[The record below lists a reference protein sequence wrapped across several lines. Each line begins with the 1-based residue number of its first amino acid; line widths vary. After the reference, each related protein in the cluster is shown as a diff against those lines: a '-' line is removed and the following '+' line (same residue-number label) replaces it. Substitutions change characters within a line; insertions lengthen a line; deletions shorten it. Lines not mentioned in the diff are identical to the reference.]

1 MSPQLRNELQ
11 DLLQRA
17 TRIEALAKTDSLDA
31 VANLHQDW
39 LPAVEQTQATVRQ
52 LSQQMR
58 RLLDDEVFLE
68 NKRIMQLIRSV
79 ESGTLAT
86 REAQPSGVFMEIDA
100 PSVDVVLPFE
110 RPLYEPSRKVMVDDL
125 IETADDGDV
134 DAAALFNQFHVD
146 KERLKANIDAVLAE
160 ADQATLADVT
170 AAYPLSQGLAEIV
183 GYFQLA
189 TESDWATI
197 NPARSQHLSWQ
208 LADGSVREAT
218 VEQIIFGRPA

>member
-1 MSPQLRNELQ
+1 
-11 DLLQRA
+11 
-17 TRIEALAKTDSLDA
+17 
-31 VANLHQDW
+31 
-39 LPAVEQTQATVRQ
+39 
-52 LSQQMR
+52 
-58 RLLDDEVFLE
+58 
-68 NKRIMQLIRSV
+68 
-79 ESGTLAT
+79 
-86 REAQPSGVFMEIDA
+86 
-100 PSVDVVLPFE
+100 
-110 RPLYEPSRKVMVDDL
+110 
-125 IETADDGDV
+125 
-134 DAAALFNQFHVD
+134 VD